1 MISMTTRIKIG
12 LRLGAV
18 ILLLSGLVF
27 GVDQSV
33 TWVPPDAYENGDPL
47 LEQDLDFYTLY
58 CNGQPYST
66 IDNVIG
72 QNTALID
79 FGPLGEGTHECYL
92 TVTALNGMESA
103 PSNTANFTVG
113 PRTPGA
119 PTNFVI
125 AL

>member
-1 MISMTTRIKIG
+1 MKFPKNRVAKLSVIG
-12 LRLGAV
+12 V
-18 ILLLSGLVF
+18 LLAALTF
-27 GVDQSV
+27 GYDRTVE
-33 TWVPPDAYENGDPL
+33 WEPPTQYENGDAL

-58 CNGQPYST
+58 CNAQPFVT
-66 IDNVIG
+66 IDSIIG
-72 QNTALID
+72 QRTAIVD

-113 PRTPGA
+113 PRTPMA

-125 AL
+125 VLSP